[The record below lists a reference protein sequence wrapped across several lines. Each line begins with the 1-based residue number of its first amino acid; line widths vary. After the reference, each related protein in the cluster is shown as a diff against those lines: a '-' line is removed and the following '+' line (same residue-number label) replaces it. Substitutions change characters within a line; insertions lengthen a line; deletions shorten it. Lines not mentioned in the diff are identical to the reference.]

1 MRNKRLKQRIK
12 NILKE
17 NEDLTTGEIMFV
29 LNNVPSIRGHN
40 GKKKILM
47 PNSRH
52 DNPTITQL
60 SMLLRGLAHKNGF
73 CNETKQTRWKLKEE
87 NENVMDRKIPA
98 Q

>member
-29 LNNVPSIRGHN
+29 LNNTPSITGHTRTS
-40 GKKKILM
+40 KRLKA
-47 PNSRH
+47 NSRH
-52 DNPTITQL
+52 DNPTTTQL
-60 SMLLRGLAHKNGF
+60 SMLLRGLAYKNGL

>member
-1 MRNKRLKQRIK
+1 VRNKRLKQRIK

-29 LNNVPSIRGHN
+29 LNNTPSITGHTRTS
-40 GKKKILM
+40 KRLKA
-47 PNSRH
+47 NSRH
-52 DNPTITQL
+52 DNPTTTQL
-60 SMLLRGLAHKNGF
+60 SMLLRGLAYKNGF
-73 CNETKQTRWKLKEE
+73 CNETKQTKWKLKEE

>member
-29 LNNVPSIRGHN
+29 LNNTPSITGHYRTS
-40 GKKKILM
+40 KRLKA
-47 PNSRH
+47 NSRH
-52 DNPTITQL
+52 DNPTTTQL

>member
-17 NEDLTTGEIMFV
+17 NEDLTTGEIMFE
-29 LNNVPSIRGHN
+29 LETRPSITGYRKGI
-40 GKKKILM
+40 KKLKT
-47 PNSRH
+47 NTRH

-60 SMLLRGLAHKNGF
+60 SMLLRALANKNGF

>member
-29 LNNVPSIRGHN
+29 LNNVPSISGHN
-40 GKKKILM
+40 RKKKILKT
-47 PNSRH
+47 NSRH